1 MKRKLSKIMRRN
13 VCREKWSKIKYAI
26 LFVYRCD
33 TVWNNL
39 KYKNILQIFYRWDM
53 HSINWIHRTIIV
65 NRRNLLIIY
74 IPFEYQ
80 IKSSLE
86 TSLNN
91 IDLFNDERKDVTDR
105 LKGKGRCSLNSL
117 RIKLILNLQDFKL
130 EYC

>member
-1 MKRKLSKIMRRN
+1 MKKKLPKIMRRN

-53 HSINWIHRTIIV
+53 HSFNGFIVNTIIV
-65 NRRNLLIIY
+65 NRWNLLIIY
-74 IPFEYQ
+74 ISLEYQ
-80 IKSSLE
+80 IKLSLE

-91 IDLFNDERKDVTDR
+91 IDSFNDERKDVTDC
-105 LKGKGRCSLNSL
+105 LKGKGRCSL
-117 RIKLILNLQDFKL
+117 RIKLILNLNTDNKNKIS
-130 EYC
+130 